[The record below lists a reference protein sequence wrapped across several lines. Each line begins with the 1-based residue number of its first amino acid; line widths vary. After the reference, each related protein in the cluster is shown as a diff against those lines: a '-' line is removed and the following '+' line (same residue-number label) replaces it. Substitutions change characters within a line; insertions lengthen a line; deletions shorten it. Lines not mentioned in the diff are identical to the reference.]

1 MKINLDDGYSFGRG
15 LFETI
20 KVVDKKALFLTRHLI
35 RLNNS
40 LEFFGIDRKI
50 SEDEVYNFV
59 RSQKNSDYALKLSV
73 SEKNTIF
80 TIRTDPYR
88 LVDKSRMLK
97 LCISDVK
104 RNSTSHTVYH
114 KSFNYY
120 DNIIEK
126 RKAKEAGYD
135 EVVFFNENNFL
146 AEGAVSNIFFV
157 RDNSLYTPALKT
169 GILAGTMRDYIIS
182 KNDVK
187 EVYLKKYDMKDYEA
201 CFICNSLMGILP
213 VGQIDEFEYKENNL
227 VKDLIGKLEKI
238 GF

>member
-15 LFETI
+15 VFETI
-20 KVVDKKALFLTRHLI
+20 KVVDNKALFLTRHLI
-35 RLNNS
+35 RLNKS
-40 LEFFGIDRKI
+40 LEFFGIDKKI
-50 SEDEVYNFV
+50 SEDQVLDFIMN
-59 RSQKNSDYALKLSV
+59 QKNSNYALKLSV

-88 LVDKSRMLK
+88 LVDKNRMLK

-126 RKAKEAGYD
+126 KKAKEKGFD
-135 EVVFFNENNFL
+135 EVIFLNENNFVT
-146 AEGAVSNIFFV
+146 EGAVSNIFFV
-157 RDNSLYTPALKT
+157 RNDRLYTPPIDA
-169 GILAGTMRDYIIS
+169 GILNGTMRSYIIS
-182 KNDVK
+182 KNDVR
-187 EVYLKKYDMKDYEA
+187 EVYLKKFDIKDYEA
-201 CFICNSLMGILP
+201 CFITNALMGVLP
-213 VGQIDEFEYKENNL
+213 VGQIDDFKYEKNAL
-227 VKDLIGKLEKI
+227 VESLIKDLEEL